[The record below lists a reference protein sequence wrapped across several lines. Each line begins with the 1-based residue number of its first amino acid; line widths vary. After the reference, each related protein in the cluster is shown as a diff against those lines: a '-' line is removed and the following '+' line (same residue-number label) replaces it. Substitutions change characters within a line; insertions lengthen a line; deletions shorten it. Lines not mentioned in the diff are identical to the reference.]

1 MKIVVPSLHLKIL
14 RRSQTLKSRKFEAVY
29 DFEPLVQEAFEQI
42 ETLTITPDYQSE
54 KDTETQALADHL
66 F

>member
-1 MKIVVPSLHLKIL
+1 MLF
-14 RRSQTLKSRKFEAVY
+14 RSPKNPATEPDIEKVEKFEAVY